1 MKQVTITEILNIVE
15 QYPNYSFTIDDKVDN
30 NYYSIWDDVIY
41 DLVEWNCGN
50 YDYCLQTYIHVYN
63 NENNYM
69 GTYQI
74 QPTEEL
80 KQMCDNWDK

>member
-1 MKQVTITEILNIVE
+1 MKQVTITEILNIVL

-41 DLVEWNCGN
+41 DLVEFNCGN

-74 QPTEEL
+74 QATEEL

>member
-41 DLVEWNCGN
+41 DLVEWNCGS

-63 NENNYM
+63 NEDIYM